1 VERVTVE
8 INEGVAQVI
17 LNRPDKYNA
26 LDMPMFRAIV
36 AAGRSLAERRDVRVV
51 VLHGRGKSFCSGLD
65 VASVMAGGPE
75 TMAEMIDHK
84 VGPANLVQQV
94 AWVWREMPQPVIAAL
109 HGHVYGGGLQ
119 IALGA
124 DIRLVTPDAK
134 VSVLEIVWG
143 LIPDMAITQ
152 TLLPWVRRDV
162 LKELTFT
169 GRTITGQQA
178 AELGLMTRVEEDPV
192 KEALLMA
199 REIVDR
205 NPHAVQA
212 AKKLY
217 DTAATMSPEDSFALE
232 LELQR
237 GVLGSPNQME
247 ASMAR
252 LQRRKPNFSDP
263 E

>member
-1 VERVTVE
+1 MQERT
-8 INEGVAQVI
+8 GS
-17 LNRPDKYNA
+17 D
-26 LDMPMFRAIV
+26 
-36 AAGRSLAERRDVRVV
+36 
-51 VLHGRGKSFCSGLD
+51 
-65 VASVMAGGPE
+65 
-75 TMAEMIDHK
+75 
-84 VGPANLVQQV
+84 
-94 AWVWREMPQPVIAAL
+94 WRFHSI
-109 HGHVYGGGLQ
+109 
-119 IALGA
+119 
-124 DIRLVTPDAK
+124 
-134 VSVLEIVWG
+134 
-143 LIPDMAITQ
+143 
-152 TLLPWVRRDV
+152 LPWVQRDV

-178 AELGLMTRVEEDPV
+178 AELGLMTRVEADPL

-217 DTAATMSPEDSFALE
+217 DSAATMSPEDSFALE

>member
-1 VERVTVE
+1 MERVTVE
-8 INEGVAQVI
+8 IEDGVAQVI

-26 LDMPMFRAIV
+26 LDLPMFRAIV

-51 VLHGRGKSFCSGLD
+51 ILHGKGPSFCSGLD
-65 VASVMAGGPE
+65 VQSVMAGGPK
-75 TMAEMIDHK
+75 TMSEMIDHK

-94 AWVWREMPQPVIAAL
+94 AWVWRELPQPVIAAL

-124 DIRLVTPDAK
+124 DIRLVSPTAK

-143 LIPDMAITQ
+143 LIPDMGITQ

-169 GRTITGQQA
+169 GRTISGIESV
-178 AELGLMTRVEEDPV
+178 ELGLMTRTEGDPL
-192 KEALLMA
+192 KAALALA
-199 REIVDR
+199 AEIVDR

-212 AKKLY
+212 VKKLY
-217 DTAATMSPEDSFALE
+217 DTAASMDPEASFALE

-252 LQRRKPNFSDP
+252 LQRRKPNFADP

>member
-1 VERVTVE
+1 MERVTVE
-8 INEGVAQVI
+8 IHEGVAQVI

-26 LDMPMFRAIV
+26 MDLPMFRAIV

-51 VLHGRGKSFCSGLD
+51 VLHGKGPSFCSGLD
-65 VASVMAGGPE
+65 VQGVMAGGPK
-75 TMAEMIDHK
+75 TMSEMIDHK
-84 VGPANLVQQV
+84 VGPANLVQQA
-94 AWVWREMPQPVIAAL
+94 AWVWRELPQPVIAAL
-109 HGHVYGGGLQ
+109 HGHVYGGGFQL
-119 IALGA
+119 ALGA
-124 DIRLVTPDAK
+124 DIRLISPTAK

-143 LIPDMAITQ
+143 LIPDMGITQ

-169 GRTITGQQA
+169 GRTISGIESV
-178 AELGLMTRVEEDPV
+178 ELGLMTRVEGDPL
-192 KEALLMA
+192 KAALALA
-199 REIVDR
+199 EEIVDR

-217 DTAATMSPEDSFALE
+217 DTAASMDPHASFALE

-252 LQRRKPNFSDP
+252 LQRRKPNFADP